1 MDGIGWWSQWG
12 CELFGTHGLRG
23 SNMFPMKR
31 QSEDAGASALDGA
44 VNHGEVDNVGIQPLL
59 LGGLEHFGTCF
70 IFPCIG
76 NSNTH

>member
-1 MDGIGWWSQWG
+1 
-12 CELFGTHGLRG
+12 
-23 SNMFPMKR
+23 MFPMKR

-59 LGGLEHFGTCF
+59 LGGLEHFGTCV